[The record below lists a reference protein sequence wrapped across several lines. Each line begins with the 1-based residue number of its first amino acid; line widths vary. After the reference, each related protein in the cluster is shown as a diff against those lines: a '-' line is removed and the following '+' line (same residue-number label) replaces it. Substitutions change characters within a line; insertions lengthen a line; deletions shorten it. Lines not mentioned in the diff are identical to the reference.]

1 MKTQSIEISNEF
13 KLFEKA
19 YKDEFEPAN
28 KRYEQALKEFEN
40 SMKDFVIKHITGKKE
55 FKKAYK
61 NAFDDTRKAYEYER
75 GSDMVDNKMTLESL
89 IQDHLFWLEE
99 EQDEEEFIAI

>member
-1 MKTQSIEISNEF
+1 MKNQSIKIANEF
-13 KLFEKA
+13 QLFQKA
-19 YKDEFEPAN
+19 YKDEFEPAS
-28 KRYEQALKEFEN
+28 KRYEEALKEFEK

-61 NAFDDTRKAYEYER
+61 NAFDDTRKAYEYEC

-89 IQDHLFWLEE
+89 IEDHLFWLEE
-99 EQDEEEFIAI
+99 EQDEEEVIPI